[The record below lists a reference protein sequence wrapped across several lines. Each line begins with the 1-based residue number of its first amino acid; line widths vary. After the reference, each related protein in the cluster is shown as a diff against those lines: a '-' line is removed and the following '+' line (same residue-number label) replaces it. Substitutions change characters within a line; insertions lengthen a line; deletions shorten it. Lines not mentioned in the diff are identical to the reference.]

1 MNVLSREVK
10 SNQTGIHNN
19 LKTVV
24 QKHLNSQSLRP
35 IAAHT
40 EIAFQNFVQ
49 HYKGQA
55 LIFDSGCGTARS
67 SLMLAHK
74 YPNALVVGI
83 DKSAA
88 RLEKFNNRYSDDVL
102 KNASNLHIVRADY
115 EDFLKIAAREK
126 LKLSKHKLLYPN
138 PWPKSQHLQR
148 RWHGSAIFKTLL
160 GLGGEIELRSNWKI
174 YVQEFQQALLVA
186 GHQATIHQLSL
197 DKDNF
202 ISDFEQKY
210 HKSQQTLWQLRCQL

>member
-1 MNVLSREVK
+1 MVSREVK
-10 SNQTGIHNN
+10 SNQTGIHKN
-19 LKTVV
+19 LNTVV
-24 QKHLNSQSLRP
+24 DKHLNSQCLRP
-35 IAAHT
+35 IAGHT
-40 EIAFQNFVQ
+40 ESAFQDFIQ
-49 HYKGQA
+49 HYQGQA

-67 SLMLAHK
+67 SLALANK

-88 RLEKFNNRYSDDVL
+88 RLEKFNKRHSDDVL
-102 KNASNLHIVRADY
+102 ESTANLHIVRADY

-160 GLGGEIELRSNWKI
+160 SLGGEIELRSNWKI
-174 YVQEFQQALLVA
+174 YVEEFQQALLIA
-186 GHQATIHQLSL
+186 GYQATIQPLSP

-202 ISDFEQKY
+202 LSDFEEKY
-210 HKSQQTLWQLRCQL
+210 HKSQQTLWQLCCQL